1 MFYSPLFFL
10 LMLLFLVFLLFSSS
24 DVVLINL
31 LDGWSTAAT
40 AGWWCISA
48 HTSWHTSWH
57 TARHSSWST
66 AFSLVQLGDDWG
78 AHFLQFFLLL
88 LIFFLCCLLVRI
100 HPANNVVALIHN
112 EFLVFLTDFV
122 LVLVIIGCRLH
133 VVSVPFQAILRL
145 NGILDLIIISLKFLS
160 FRHHAFHILL

>member
-1 MFYSPLFFL
+1 MFHSL
-10 LMLLFLVFLLFSSS
+10 LSFILMSSLSVVQVS
-24 DVVLINL
+24 DVLINL

-66 AFSLVQLGDDWG
+66 TFSLVQLGDDWG
-78 AHFLQFFLLL
+78 AHFLQFFLFL

-100 HPANNVVALIHN
+100 HPANNVRALIHD
-112 EFLVFLTDFV
+112 EFFVLLTDFV
-122 LVLVIIGCRLH
+122 LVLVIIGCGLH
-133 VVSVPFQAILRL
+133 VVSVTLQSILRL
-145 NGILDLIIISLKFLS
+145 NGILDLIVISLEFLS
-160 FRHHAFHILL
+160 FRHHAFHVLF